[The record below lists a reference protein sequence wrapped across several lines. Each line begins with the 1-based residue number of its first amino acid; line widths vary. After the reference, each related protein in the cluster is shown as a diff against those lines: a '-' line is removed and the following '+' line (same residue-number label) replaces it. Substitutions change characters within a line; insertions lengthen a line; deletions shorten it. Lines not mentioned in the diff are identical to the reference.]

1 MARRPDVGVFLRL
14 VTFNLAAFFCFKRSI
29 KQLIADVLFYKGLYF

>member
-1 MARRPDVGVFLRL
+1 MALRPDVFLRL
-14 VTFNLAAFFCFKRSI
+14 VTFNLAAFFLKRSI